1 MKKRVL
7 ILSVAIIVVVVF
19 VFAGCDMFGNDGDD
33 SVDGKVT
40 VKSVD
45 STNETFITFDGYT
58 ADFFLHDTNSN
69 LVAVL
74 ARDITSGSFEGDFIK
89 YDYENDEPIMET
101 FVASGGETY
110 TLSGHIDFTEPTNHT
125 PDSGEPELRS
135 TIDITIDDD
144 ETIAFYPNDF
154 RVTSVVVLIENASEY
169 TDKPFKLCVFENGD
183 NPDTT
188 EPIAVMNKTID
199 SNGEVAGHVHAADT
213 NGDDTGDYVYA
224 TPGYYDIYAWI
235 DANNDGTM
243 NNPDRIL
250 ELTTDNSDT
259 YIDNSSKETTRTL
272 DEDVFTT
279 L

>member
-1 MKKRVL
+1 MKVSKCFFPLALVVIL
-7 ILSVAIIVVVVF
+7 IFIS
-19 VFAGCDMFGNDGDD
+19 CSDG
-33 SVDGKVT
+33 SNSPSGGVESGIVT

-45 STNETFITFDGYT
+45 SSNETFITFDGYK
-58 ADFFLHDTNSN
+58 AEFYLNDSNDN

-74 ARDITSGSFEGDFIK
+74 SLGIDTGSFNGDLIEW
-89 YDYENDEPIMET
+89 DNENNQPTGNT

-135 TIDITIDDD
+135 TIEITIDGD
-144 ETIAFYPNDF
+144 ESISFYPNDF
-154 RVTSVVVLIENASEY
+154 EVTSVVVLLENANENI
-169 TDKPFKLCVFENGD
+169 DMPFKLSVFENGD
-183 NPDTT
+183 DPETT
-188 EPIAVMNKTID
+188 NPIAVMNKTID
-199 SNGEVAGHVHAADT
+199 NNGEVAGHVHAADT

-224 TPGYYDIYAWI
+224 TPGHYDIYAWI
-235 DANNDGTM
+235 DVNDNNNKDSG
-243 NNPDRIL
+243 DRIL

>member
-45 STNETFITFDGYT
+45 STNETFIT
-58 ADFFLHDTNSN
+58 
-69 LVAVL
+69 
-74 ARDITSGSFEGDFIK
+74 

-135 TIDITIDDD
+135 TIEITIDGD
-144 ETIAFYPNDF
+144 ESISFSPNDF
-154 RVTSVVVLIENASEY
+154 EVTSVVVLLENANENI
-169 TDKPFKLCVFENGD
+169 DMPFKLSVFENGD
-183 NPDTT
+183 DPETT
-188 EPIAVMNKTID
+188 SPIAVMNKTID
-199 SNGEVAGHVHAADT
+199 NNGEVAV
-213 NGDDTGDYVYA
+213 
-224 TPGYYDIYAWI
+224 
-235 DANNDGTM
+235 
-243 NNPDRIL
+243 
-250 ELTTDNSDT
+250 
-259 YIDNSSKETTRTL
+259 
-272 DEDVFTT
+272 
-279 L
+279 